1 LRKSL
6 KVFYFRTYDN
16 FTLRKIDLAMIDF
29 NADKIKTIPLTA
41 GTETIVDVTDM
52 AK

>member
-1 LRKSL
+1 
-6 KVFYFRTYDN
+6 
-16 FTLRKIDLAMIDF
+16 MIDF